1 MHKNKRY
8 WQQLCISAAIEE
20 NPQRLAEILSE
31 LNLTVN
37 QRQAELGHKTLKT
50 RQLGPLEELPTGNWL
65 Q

>member
-20 NPQRLAEILSE
+20 NPQRLAEIFNE
-31 LNLTVN
+31 LNGAIN
-37 QRQAELGHKTLKT
+37 QRQAELGRKTLKNK
-50 RQLGPLEELPTGNWL
+50 QMISIEEIPVGQWI